1 MPSRMQKSV
10 YPAMVKLVRKV
21 FSKALFDETDTSARA
36 AAKRYWG
43 SLGHTVED
51 HPDRYAVDLIV
62 DTGSETFYC
71 EVEIKK
77 VWQGAVFKYDTLQIP
92 ERKSKFAKLDKP
104 AYFMVFNDE
113 KTHAF
118 ICPSSILLSSP
129 VVEVPNKY
137 VYKGELFFQVPVNL
151 ISLVEIPNGN

>member
-1 MPSRMQKSV
+1 MANST
-10 YPAMVKLVRKV
+10 RKV
-21 FSKALFDETDTSARA
+21 FSKSLFDETDTSARA
-36 AAKRYWG
+36 AAKLYWQ

-62 DTGSETFYC
+62 DTGTETFYC

-77 VWQGAVFKYDTLQIP
+77 VWSGTTFKYDTLQIP

-104 AYFMVFNDE
+104 AYFMVFNNE
-113 KTHAF
+113 VTHAF
-118 ICPSSILLSSP
+118 LCPSSILLSSP

-137 VYKGELFFQVPVNL
+137 VYKGEMFFQVPINL
-151 ISLVEIPNGN
+151 ISIVEIPNGN

>member
-1 MPSRMQKSV
+1 MF
-10 YPAMVKLVRKV
+10 KLPWLNLYVRY
-21 FSKALFDETDTSARA
+21 L
-36 AAKRYWG
+36 AKLCLTRQTHQLEQQLSG
-43 SLGHTVED
+43 T

-118 ICPSSILLSSP
+118 VCPSSILLSSP

-137 VYKGELFFQVPVNL
+137 VYKGELFFQVPINL

>member
-1 MPSRMQKSV
+1 MTAPI
-10 YPAMVKLVRKV
+10 RKR
-21 FSKALFDETDTSARA
+21 FDRELFNETDGTARDSA
-36 AAKRYWG
+36 KKYWT

-62 DTGSETFYC
+62 TAGTEVFYC

-77 VWQGAVFKYDTLQIP
+77 VWKGAEFKYDTLQIP

-104 AYFMVFNDE
+104 AYFMIFNNE
-113 KTHAF
+113 RSHAF
-118 ICPSSILLSSP
+118 ICSHTDLLDSP

-137 VYKGELFFQVPVNL
+137 VYKGEMFFQVPITKL
-151 ISLVEIPNGN
+151 ELVEIPSGNT

>member
-1 MPSRMQKSV
+1 MTTP
-10 YPAMVKLVRKV
+10 VRKR
-21 FSKALFDETDTSARA
+21 FDRELFNETDGTARDSA
-36 AAKRYWG
+36 KKYWK

-62 DTGSETFYC
+62 DTGLETFYC

-77 VWQGAVFKYDTLQIP
+77 VWKGVEFKYDTLQIP

-104 AYFMVFNDE
+104 AYFMIFNNE
-113 KTHAF
+113 RSHAF
-118 ICPSSILLSSP
+118 ICSHTDLLDSP

-137 VYKGELFFQVPVNL
+137 VYKGEMFFQVPIAKL
-151 ISLVEIPNGN
+151 QLVEIPSGT

>member
-1 MPSRMQKSV
+1 MTSPI
-10 YPAMVKLVRKV
+10 RKR
-21 FSKALFDETDTSARA
+21 FDRELFNETDGTARDSA
-36 AAKRYWG
+36 KKYWI

-62 DTGSETFYC
+62 DTGLETFYC

-77 VWQGAVFKYDTLQIP
+77 VWKGVEFKYDTLQIP

-104 AYFMVFNDE
+104 AYFMIFNNE
-113 KTHAF
+113 RSHAF
-118 ICPSSILLSSP
+118 ICSHTDLLDSP

-137 VYKGELFFQVPVNL
+137 VYKGEMFFQVPIAKL
-151 ISLVEIPNGN
+151 QLVEIPSGT

>member
-1 MPSRMQKSV
+1 
-10 YPAMVKLVRKV
+10 MVKPARKV
-21 FSKALFDETDTSARA
+21 FNKSLFDETDTSARA

-43 SLGHTVED
+43 SLGHNVED

-62 DTGSETFYC
+62 NTGTEEFYC

-77 VWQGAVFKYDTLQIP
+77 VWTGAMFKYDTLQIP

-104 AYFMVFNDE
+104 AYFMVFNNE
-113 KTHAF
+113 VTHAF
-118 ICPSSILLSSP
+118 LCPSSILLSSP

-137 VYKGELFFQVPVNL
+137 VYKGEMFYQVPINL
-151 ISLVEIPNGN
+151 ISLVEVPSGN